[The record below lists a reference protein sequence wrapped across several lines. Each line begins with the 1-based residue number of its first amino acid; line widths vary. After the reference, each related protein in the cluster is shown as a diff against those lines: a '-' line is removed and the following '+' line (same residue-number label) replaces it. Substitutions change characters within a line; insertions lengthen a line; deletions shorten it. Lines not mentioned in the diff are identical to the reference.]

1 MKEVRASQDALE
13 VLRLYL
19 LLYAANQHGLSTSK
33 IDAYFGFLAETENAV
48 VPRSRLFSRV
58 QALGI
63 PIHRKCYSQDSSET
77 RYSIYEGTTT
87 KDSLLRFFLHS
98 TEPIAAKPGSPP
110 STATEM
116 RGSSATTKAN
126 SMERKVATDSSELVV
141 LDEETF
147 RLFACALDLLQAF
160 LPETA
165 PDLSDDYRPEIT
177 LNKLRAILSE
187 PLAVNWGGMRF
198 GTTDPQVPILRQA
211 IADGQGVSFAYQT
224 RSQAAPEIR
233 RVVPWQVIF
242 AENVAYLW
250 GYDLERG
257 EPRTFRLSR
266 FRSTPEQ
273 LAQLPAEIEVPPKLP
288 FDADKLQLVP
298 LLWIR
303 QGQGSAL
310 RMMCRLLEPTE
321 YPPGIA
327 PQTGWD
333 LCEGELAYSRAW
345 ERRVLRYAEHVV
357 VAAPSQLRDYVWGQ
371 LNVAAKWG
379 EEQ

>member
-1 MKEVRASQDALE
+1 M
-13 VLRLYL
+13 LRLYL

-77 RYSIYEGTTT
+77 RYSIYEGTTN

-98 TEPIAAKPGSPP
+98 T
-110 STATEM
+110 
-116 RGSSATTKAN
+116 
-126 SMERKVATDSSELVV
+126 ELVV

-147 RLFACALDLLQAF
+147 RLFARALDLLQAF

>member
-33 IDAYFGFLAETENAV
+33 IDSYFGFLAEAENAT

-63 PIHRKCYSQDSSET
+63 PIHRKCHSQDSSEN

-98 TEPIAAKPGSPP
+98 AKSI
-110 STATEM
+110 
-116 RGSSATTKAN
+116 TKA
-126 SMERKVATDSSELVV
+126 DSSELVA

-147 RLFACALDLLQAF
+147 RLFACALDLLQSL
-160 LPETA
+160 LPETD

-177 LNKLRAILSE
+177 LNKLRAILPE
-187 PLAVNWGGMRF
+187 PLVVNWSGIRF
-198 GTTDPQVPILRQA
+198 GTTDPQVTILRQA
-211 IADGQGVSFAYQT
+211 IADGQGVSFVYQT
-224 RSQAAPEIR
+224 RSPATPKIR

-242 AENVAYLW
+242 AENTAYLW

-266 FRSTPEQ
+266 FRSTPER
-273 LAQLPAEIEVPPKLP
+273 LAQLPAKVEVPPKLP
-288 FDADKLQLVP
+288 FDAGKLQVAP

-303 QGQGSAL
+303 QGQVSAL
-310 RMMCRLLEPTE
+310 RMMCQILDPTE

-327 PQTGWD
+327 PQVGWD
-333 LCEGELAYSRAW
+333 LCEGEPAYSRAW

-357 VAAPSQLRDYVWGQ
+357 VATPSQLRDYVWGQ
-371 LNVAAKWG
+371 LNLAAKWG
-379 EEQ
+379 RTNDGKSNEGKT